1 MINILLFCILSYFI
15 PFYLSDGP
23 QTGSLKNPLEDRI
36 YLQGIPLYAVFNN
49 TIYFHPWEVFYNSPS
64 EPAKISYFKD
74 SLIAP
79 ELLLFSN
86 RGDTYSHIGGTL
98 RTPLFTRENQL
109 LFLMSNRK
117 ETDTALT
124 QTLVSFKFVKAK
136 IGGEASLGY
145 FLGKTVFSL
154 SNSFKNFSFKVAHGS
169 FWEAHIAAIF
179 SNRYLLTFHQEDV
192 ITTAL
197 AGIDL
202 IKIGLDYDRKEITPR
217 LIINW
222 QYNNFSLGVDYGKV
236 TFGGKMEKRWSGYLT
251 YKSKGL
257 TAGITGKIGKEGI
270 FYYCEDSLKAS
281 RFLFMFFGEFKNQYA
296 NISLYSTFPEMNN
309 LHFAIYPRFSFK
321 NGEVGVE
328 PGIVLKANAINRE
341 IEPLIYLSLFLF
353 KSVEFRGSY
362 SPNSGFSFG
371 AGVNLL
377 D

>member
-1 MINILLFCILSYFI
+1 MSYFI
-15 PFYLSDGP
+15 PFYISDGP
-23 QTGSLKNPLEDRI
+23 QTGALTNPLQDRI
-36 YLQGIPLYAVFNN
+36 YLQSIPLRTEFNYV
-49 TIYFHPWEVFYNSPS
+49 IYFNPREIFYNRNRNI
-64 EPAKISYFKD
+64 EPARISYFKD
-74 SLIAP
+74 SLLAP
-79 ELLLFSN
+79 ELSLFSN

-98 RTPLFTRENQL
+98 KTPLFTRENQL
-109 LFLMSNRK
+109 LLVMSNRK
-117 ETDTALT
+117 ETDTAFT
-124 QTLVSFKFVKAK
+124 QTLVSFKFVKAG

-145 FLGKTVFSL
+145 LSGKTLFSL

-179 SNRYLLTFHQEDV
+179 SNRYLLFFHQEDV

-197 AGIDL
+197 TGIDL
-202 IKIGLDYDRKEITPR
+202 INIGLDYDRKEITPR
-217 LIINW
+217 LMINW

-236 TFGGKMEKRWSGYLT
+236 IFGGKMEKRWSGYLT

-257 TAGITGKIGKEGI
+257 TAGVTGKIGKGGV
-270 FYYCEDSLKAS
+270 FYYSDDSLRAS
-281 RFLFMFFGEFKNQYA
+281 RFIVMLFGEFIHSYA
-296 NISLYSTFPEMNN
+296 NISVYYTLPEANN

-328 PGIVLKANAINRE
+328 PGVMLKANTTNRE
-341 IEPLIYLSLFLF
+341 IKPFVYLSLFLF

-362 SPNSGFSFG
+362 CPNSGLSFG